1 MAFSVNTAGNSTAEN
16 VGKVRRFF
24 VASAHATFLAP
35 GDQVR
40 LTGTSDTEGVAAV
53 DAVTATAQ
61 QIAGVIASVE
71 YQVVGENL
79 SNTGLPAGTAGYV
92 YVHTDPA
99 LWFLAPVANG
109 PLVAADVGLNVDG
122 TYTASTRVGGM
133 SVSTQGVNATG
144 KATTA
149 TLQYRVQGL
158 LPDANGVLGNVA
170 LVSINNQTAT
180 GV

>member
-1 MAFSVNTAGNSTAEN
+1 MAFSVRTAGNSTAEN

-24 VASAHATFLAP
+24 VAASHATFLAP
-35 GDQVR
+35 GDDVQ
-40 LTGTSDTEGVAAV
+40 LTGSADAEGVAAV
-53 DAVTATAQ
+53 DVLTATGQ
-61 QIAGVIASVE
+61 QVAGVISSVE

-79 SNTGLPAGTAGYV
+79 SNTGLPAGVAGYV

-99 LWFLAPVANG
+99 LWFEAPVTNG
-109 PLVAADVGLNVDG
+109 PLLVADVGLNVNG
-122 TYTASTRVGGM
+122 NYIVSTRTGGM
-133 SVSTQGVNATG
+133 SVSTRGVNATG

>member
-1 MAFSVNTAGNSTAEN
+1 MAFSVNTAGNSTSEN
-16 VGKVRRFF
+16 AGKVRRFY
-24 VASAHATFLAP
+24 VAPAHATFLAP
-35 GDQVR
+35 GDQVQ
-40 LTGTSDTEGVAAV
+40 LTGSSDTDGVAAV
-53 DAVTATAQ
+53 DALTASGQ
-61 QIAGVIASVE
+61 QVAGIIASVE

-79 SNTGLPAGTAGYV
+79 SNTGLPAGSAGYV

-109 PLVAADVGLNVDG
+109 PLVAADVGLNVNG

-144 KATTA
+144 KTTTA
-149 TLQYRVQGL
+149 TLHYRVQAL
-158 LPDANGVLGNVA
+158 LPDAAGVIGNVA

>member
-1 MAFSVNTAGNSTAEN
+1 MAFSVDKSGNSTGEN
-16 VGKVRRFF
+16 AGKVRRFY
-24 VASAHATFLAP
+24 VDAAHATFLAP

-40 LTGTSDTEGVAAV
+40 LTGSADTDGVAAV
-53 DAVTATAQ
+53 DALTATAQ
-61 QIAGVIASVE
+61 QVAGVIASVE
-71 YQVVGENL
+71 YQFAGERL
-79 SNTGLPAGTAGYV
+79 QNTGLNAGTAGYV

-99 LWFLAPVANG
+99 LWFVAPVANG
-109 PLVAADVGLNVDG
+109 PLTAADVGLNVDG
-122 TYTASTRVGGM
+122 TYTASTLVGGM
-133 SVSTQGVNATG
+133 AVSTQGVNATG

-158 LPDANGVLGNVA
+158 LPDAAGVLGNVA

>member
-16 VGKVRRFF
+16 AGKVRRFF

-40 LTGTSDTEGVAAV
+40 LTGTSDTEGTAAV
-53 DAVTATAQ
+53 DALTATAQ
-61 QIAGVIASVE
+61 QVAGVIASVE

-144 KATTA
+144 KNTTA
-149 TLQYRVQGL
+149 TLQYRVQAL
-158 LPDANGVLGNVA
+158 LPDAAGVLGNVA